1 MSAVRN
7 VLAGSQDKQTSTSGA
22 EIIPQGAAAHEF
34 ALYNYTDRHVLINGG
49 AAVFV
54 PGGFGIVFD
63 RPVRSAVITESGVE
77 FAVNYRIVAEVN

>member
-1 MSAVRN
+1 MSTVRN

-22 EIIPQGAAAHEF
+22 EIIPAGAAAHEF
-34 ALYNYTDRHVLINGG
+34 ALYNYADCHISINGG

-54 PGGFGIVFD
+54 PSGFGIVFD
-63 RPVRSAVITESGVE
+63 RPVRSAVIDESGVE